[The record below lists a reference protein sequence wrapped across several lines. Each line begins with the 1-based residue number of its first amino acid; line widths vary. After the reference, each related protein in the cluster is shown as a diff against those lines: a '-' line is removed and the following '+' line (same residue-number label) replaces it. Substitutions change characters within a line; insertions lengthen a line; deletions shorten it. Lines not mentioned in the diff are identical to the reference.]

1 MVFQKN
7 ILIILLAVTILGVA
21 VFSFGYLPK
30 NSFAFGLKIGSQEIG
45 GLSFK
50 EAKTKLEGKVSEFL
64 ESKINFTFSSKD
76 IIETIQATPKEIGVN
91 FDIDGSLEG
100 PFKLGKPSN
109 NQGGVGPG
117 LFFQNLKEKF
127 FALQGKYNFPVKAD
141 ISNNAFEEFLTE
153 KFGKYE
159 IYPKN
164 AEPIFNE
171 KKLDFKIQEPK
182 EGLLFERE
190 KIIEEIKGHAQGLNI
205 NDIHLALKKTLPAI
219 DLKEA
224 QNAKEIAKD
233 ILNNS
238 PYLLLIEGRVFV
250 INEKLL
256 GNWFSFLPQKKGN
269 QMKLSVSL
277 DEVLIGDFLNEISDS
292 VNIEPQN
299 PVLSFQ
305 EQNLKIVAPPKS
317 GKTLDIKESTKK
329 IQEKILNKETKII
342 LSLTKAEPDITGET
356 IKELEI
362 ETLVGSGN
370 SNFAGSPK
378 NRVHNIKIGASKF
391 NGVLIGPNEEFSFNK
406 ILGEVGP
413 IQGYLPELVIK
424 ENKTIPEYGG
434 GICQV
439 STTMFRAAVNSG
451 MEILERHPH
460 AFPVR
465 YYNPQGFDATVYLPS
480 PDLRFKN
487 NTPGYILIQSKI
499 EGTKLTFE
507 FYGKDDKRKVVV
519 KGPYITWAKAD
530 GSMGTKLYQEVWR
543 NGKIILQKTFLS
555 SYKSPKLYPVQRNP
569 LD

>member
-305 EQNLKIVAPPKS
+305 GGNLKIVAPPKS

-413 IQGYLPELVIK
+413 AQGYLPELVIK